1 MKVKVE
7 EDDAPHAS
15 VHHYVNVAVT
25 LSSISSCSLCVRVY
39 LQYELVAEL
48 FQDGAQAVTSPT
60 RRGSGTV
67 PVRPA
72 KELPKS
78 SSQQKQSRKTVGSQA
93 RKVVVVIFGWP

>member
-1 MKVKVE
+1 MMLVQLCCFDE
-7 EDDAPHAS
+7 QFCLCEC
-15 VHHYVNVAVT
+15 
-25 LSSISSCSLCVRVY
+25 SCNIVQYQQLFSMCVY
-39 LQYELVAEL
+39 LQYELVSEL

-60 RRGSGTV
+60 RRSSGTL

-93 RKVVVVIFGWP
+93 SKVVDVIFGWP